1 MAQELES
8 LQPLV
13 GDSDGISGSWLQRGP
28 TRAVPGFWGHEPVDG
43 ALFFCHPVFQINKNK

>member
-43 ALFFCHPVFQINKNK
+43 ALFFCHPFK